1 MKSHPDR
8 RSSLPDKLILSHSP
22 CDEQNGR
29 AQHDENGRVGL
40 EIFHFCTSIL
50 DDAGYAHALPSG
62 LDLIWEGVVDAR
74 SADRVA
80 RSDE

>member
-8 RSSLPDKLILSHSP
+8 RSSLPDELILSQSS
-22 CDEQNGR
+22 CDQQNGR

-40 EIFHFCTSIL
+40 EIFHFCTSFL

-62 LDLIWEGVVDAR
+62 LDLIWRVVDAR
-74 SADRVA
+74 SVDGAA